1 MTLVVQNNE
10 QNYGNIYIGSLDAL
24 DQSLIQEK
32 KITAF
37 ITITKNFNVDFPFED
52 YNFNLCLPIEK
63 NDAQILSNYLLL
75 SLKFLEKHQSKTNI
89 LVFCSDGNS
98 LSPIIIMAYL
108 MKFFNYEFIQ
118 AYESFSLNRTLLDKT
133 LISQILIK
141 LFPNIRT
148 NPINEQIPFRDRTN
162 IMNSQENKEKKPVGS
177 MKSNI
182 KKEITHT
189 NMFTKVHSIE
199 SYHKNVEPELKFE
212 DINCIINSNENNTC
226 GIYLG
231 NLNAA
236 KNLHLLRELNISAVL
251 TVAEELE
258 LSYNNDQ
265 WPVAHLKIMASDVEN
280 FDLSRFFEKCFSFIN
295 KFQGNTNV
303 LIHCYAGVSRSVTIT
318 LAYLM
323 KFYRMS
329 FKKALSLVR
338 EKRKQIYP
346 NSGFINQLKSYE
358 KMLAWEQR
366 KVQTVL
372 A

>member
-1 MTLVVQNNE
+1 MN
-10 QNYGNIYIGSLDAL
+10 
-24 DQSLIQEK
+24 
-32 KITAF
+32 
-37 ITITKNFNVDFPFED
+37 FPFED

-63 NDAQILSNYLLL
+63 NEAQTLSNYLLL
-75 SLKFLEKHQSKTNI
+75 SLKFLEKHQSKRNI

-98 LSPIIIMAYL
+98 LSSIIIMAYL
-108 MKFFNYEFIQ
+108 MKFFNYHFIK
-118 AYESFSLNRTLLDKT
+118 AYEAFSLNRPVLDKA
-133 LISQILIK
+133 LISQILIN
-141 LFPNIRT
+141 LFPKIST
-148 NPINEQIPFRDRTN
+148 NSIKPEQMALRDRTN
-162 IMNSQENKEKKPVGS
+162 LMNSQENKEKKSVQS
-177 MKSNI
+177 TKSNT
-182 KKEITHT
+182 KKEIIHT
-189 NMFTKVHSIE
+189 DMFSKVHSIE

-212 DINCIINSNENNTC
+212 DINCIVEPNENNTC

-236 KNLHLLRELNISAVL
+236 KNLQLLRELNISAVL

-258 LSYNNDQ
+258 LCYNNEQ
-265 WPVAHLKIMASDVEN
+265 WPVVHLKIMASDVEN

-358 KMLAWEQR
+358 KMLAWEQS
-366 KVQTVL
+366 KIQTVL
-372 A
+372 I